1 MYFPKWK
8 VIFHHSIKFTTLEV
22 ILKQQYLEFQSD
34 HTQLARIIYIT
45 IPYIHQRFPVFL
57 RYFLKKAKT

>member
-1 MYFPKWK
+1 MSFPKIT
-8 VIFHHSIKFTTLEV
+8 VIFHHTIKLTTLEAV
-22 ILKQQYLEFQSD
+22 SNQQYLEFQSD